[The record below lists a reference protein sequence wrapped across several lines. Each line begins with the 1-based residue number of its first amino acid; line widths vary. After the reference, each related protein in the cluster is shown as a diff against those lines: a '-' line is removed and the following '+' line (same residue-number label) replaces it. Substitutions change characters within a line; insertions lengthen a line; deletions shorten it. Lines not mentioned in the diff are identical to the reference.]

1 MFELD
6 FLFAFDDVSKT
17 RTQLF
22 SAEIDFCQVDS
33 EVWRLAVAEFK
44 KPESKMEMEISLL
57 SNYFGGQD
65 SKDLA
70 LPPKQPVAPD
80 CAQELMDAF
89 HAHMVAG
96 IFWDFDTE
104 ERGELDL
111 CLRDCGRNTCN
122 DDAEESN
129 LLV

>member
-1 MFELD
+1 
-6 FLFAFDDVSKT
+6 
-17 RTQLF
+17 
-22 SAEIDFCQVDS
+22 
-33 EVWRLAVAEFK
+33 
-44 KPESKMEMEISLL
+44 MEMEISLL
-57 SNYFGGQD
+57 LNYFGGQD

-80 CAQELMDAF
+80 CAQGLMDAF

-111 CLRDCGRNTCN
+111 CLRGGTLAMMMLQRATCWCKMN
-122 DDAEESN
+122 HSVG
-129 LLV
+129 LQI